1 MRRWIKEFF
10 RLESSS
16 GLILIAASV
25 VALIIANS
33 GLGSVYSDAMHWHLP
48 KVPLGP
54 WTLDLSLHHFINDG
68 LMALFFLVVAC
79 EIKREMLGGQLS
91 NPRSLVLPLVCA
103 VAGVALPALIFT
115 AFNQHDPALMRG
127 WAVPTATDIA
137 FALGMLALLG
147 SRIPIG
153 MKLLLSTV
161 AVVDDLIAIVIIAIF
176 YTSDMHSTSLV
187 LSVVIICAM
196 FVMNRLKVMNLIPY
210 LVLFAVLWVLVLK
223 SGVHATLAGVVTGL
237 LIPHQ
242 TGDDDT
248 PDPDSSPSP
257 LLRLEDDLH
266 PWVAYLILPL
276 FAFANA
282 GLDLSA
288 TPLSAMTESLP
299 MGIIVGLIV
308 GKSVGIFSAAFLA
321 RKIGAADYPHGVT
334 NQGMFGMS
342 MLCGIGFT
350 MSLFIAGL
358 AYKDPLHYNE
368 AVLGVF
374 TASVIAAVLG
384 LGWLRYCMREHHD
397 D

>member
-10 RLESSS
+10 RLESAS

-33 GLGSVYSDAMHWHLP
+33 ALGGAYADAMHWHLP
-48 KVPLGP
+48 KIPLGQ
-54 WTLDLSLHHFINDG
+54 WSLDLSLHHFINDG

-91 NPRSLVLPLVCA
+91 DKRSLILPLVCA

-115 AFNQHDPALMRG
+115 AFNHHDDGLMRG

-161 AVVDDLIAIVIIAIF
+161 AVIDDLIAIVIIAVF

-187 LSVVIICAM
+187 LSIAIIGAM

-210 LVLFAVLWVLVLK
+210 LALFAVLWVLVLK

-237 LIPHQ
+237 LIPHV
-242 TGDDDT
+242 TGDDDDET
-248 PDPDSSPSP
+248 PHDNPSP
-257 LLRLEDDLH
+257 LLRLEHFLH
-266 PWVAYLILPL
+266 PWVAYFILPV

-282 GLDLSA
+282 GLDLST
-288 TPLSAMTESLP
+288 TPMSAMTSSLP
-299 MGIIVGLIV
+299 MGIILGLIV
-308 GKSVGIFSAAFLA
+308 GKTVGIFGAAYLA
-321 RKIGAADYPHGVT
+321 RLSGAADYPKGVT
-334 NQGMFGMS
+334 HHGMFGMS

-374 TASVIAAVLG
+374 IASVVAAVMG
-384 LGWLRYCMREHHD
+384 LTWLRIFMRERHAD
-397 D
+397 

>member
-10 RLESSS
+10 RLESAS

-25 VALIIANS
+25 VALMIANS
-33 GLGSVYSDAMHWHLP
+33 PLGDLYAGAMHWHLP

-54 WTLDLSLHHFINDG
+54 WSLDLSLHHFINDG

-91 NPRSLVLPLVCA
+91 NPRSLILPLVCA

-115 AFNQHDPALMRG
+115 ALNHHDAGLMRG

-161 AVVDDLIAIVIIAIF
+161 AVIDDLIAIVIIAVF
-176 YTSDMHSTSLV
+176 YTAEMHSTSLV
-187 LSVVIICAM
+187 LSLVIIFAM
-196 FVMNRLKVMNLIPY
+196 FILNRLKVMNLIPY
-210 LVLFAVLWVLVLK
+210 LALFAVLWVLVLK

-237 LIPHQ
+237 LIPHR

-282 GLDLSA
+282 GLNLSN
-288 TPLSAMTESLP
+288 TPLSAMKSSLP
-299 MGIIVGLIV
+299 MGIILGLIV
-308 GKSVGIFSAAFLA
+308 GKSVGIFSAAFIA
-321 RKIGAADYPHGVT
+321 QKAGAADYPQGVT
-334 NQGMFGMS
+334 HRGMFGMS

-384 LGWLRYCMREHHD
+384 LGWLRWCMREHHHD
-397 D
+397 